1 VIGLGLRQVQ
11 DALNRKANAVQQEFI
26 ALSERIDQVVKDLLE
41 SRDDE
46 RKRLREEQTSL
57 RSTQQE
63 LADEINLWRERART
77 VLRQSGREGIRA
89 YLNELLELGEDMV
102 KPAIEHALYL
112 LDAPEEELARLQ
124 GPLEIQQL
132 TPTGRLIER
141 SRTEYDLRGSDQSI
155 RKREAINFANRPGI
169 AQDDEALGEIEAA
182 MNDPDP
188 LVRELAVM
196 TNIQIL
202 RFRALRVADLDM
214 AHEAVQHL
222 SRLSYPP
229 VIPVLVEI
237 LENPRTGF
245 TAGEEEV
252 VDSDNNRSRMVAL
265 LRLVEWHTAEAKT
278 AVYGRKFD
286 LDSHIA
292 KAAERSLELFPGPWS
307 GPLKGTGSLAERS

>member
-41 SRDDE
+41 SRDEE

-57 RSTQQE
+57 RSTQQG
-63 LADEINLWRERART
+63 LADEINLWRERARD
-77 VLRQSGREGIRA
+77 VLRQS
-89 YLNELLELGEDMV
+89 
-102 KPAIEHALYL
+102 
-112 LDAPEEELARLQ
+112 RLQ

-141 SRTEYDLRGSDQSI
+141 SRTEYDLRGSDQSV
-155 RKREAINFANRPGI
+155 RQREAVNFANRPGI

-188 LVRELAVM
+188 LVRELAVL
-196 TNIQIL
+196 TNIQIH
-202 RFRALRVADLDM
+202 RFRAIRVADLDI

-222 SRLSYPP
+222 SRLSHPS

-245 TAGEEEV
+245 TAGEDEV

-265 LRLVEWHTAEAKT
+265 LRLVEWHTAEAKN
-278 AVYGRKFD
+278 AVFGRKLD

-307 GPLKGTGSLAERS
+307 GPLKGTGPLVEGS

>member
-11 DALNRKANAVQQEFI
+11 DALNRKGNAVQQEFI
-26 ALSERIDQVVKDLLE
+26 ALSERIDQAGKDLLE
-41 SRDDE
+41 SRDEE
-46 RKRLREEQTSL
+46 RKRLREEQASL
-57 RSTQQE
+57 RSAQQE
-63 LADEINLWRERART
+63 LADEINLWRERARA

-89 YLNELLELGEDMV
+89 YLNELLELGEDIV

-112 LDAPEEELARLQ
+112 LDVPEEELARLQ
-124 GPLEIQQL
+124 GSLEPQQL
-132 TPTGRLIER
+132 TPAGRLIER
-141 SRTEYDLRGSDQSI
+141 ARTDYDLRGSDQTV
-155 RKREAINFANRPGI
+155 RQREAVNFANRAGI

-188 LVRELAVM
+188 LVRELAVL
-196 TNIQIL
+196 TNIQIH
-202 RFRALRVADLDM
+202 RFRALRVADLDI
-214 AHEAVQHL
+214 AHEAVQYL

-245 TAGEEEV
+245 TAGEEGV

-265 LRLVEWHTAEAKT
+265 LRLVEWHTAEAKS

>member
-26 ALSERIDQVVKDLLE
+26 ALSERIDQVVKELLE
-41 SRDDE
+41 SRDEE
-46 RKRLREEQTSL
+46 RTRLREEQTSL
-57 RSTQQE
+57 RSAQQG
-63 LADEINLWRERART
+63 LADEINLWRERARG

-102 KPAIEHALYL
+102 KPAIEQALYL

-132 TPTGRLIER
+132 TPAGRLIER
-141 SRTEYDLRGSDQSI
+141 ARTDYDLRGSDQTV
-155 RKREAINFANRPGI
+155 RQREAVNFANRAGI

-188 LVRELAVM
+188 LVRELAVL
-196 TNIQIL
+196 TNIQIQ

-222 SRLSYPP
+222 SRLSHPS

-245 TAGEEEV
+245 SAGEEGA

-265 LRLVEWHTAEAKT
+265 LRLVEWHTAEAKS

>member
-1 VIGLGLRQVQ
+1 MIGLGLRQVQ

-41 SRDDE
+41 SRDEE

-57 RSTQQE
+57 RSTQQG
-63 LADEINLWRERART
+63 LADEINLWRERARD

-89 YLNELLELGEDMV
+89 YLSELLELGEDMV

-141 SRTEYDLRGSDQSI
+141 SRTEYDLRGSDQSV
-155 RKREAINFANRPGI
+155 RKREAVNFANRPGI

-188 LVRELAVM
+188 LVRELAVL
-196 TNIQIL
+196 TNIQIH
-202 RFRALRVADLDM
+202 RFRAIRVADLDI

-222 SRLSYPP
+222 SRLSHPS

-237 LENPRTGF
+237 LENPRTGC
-245 TAGEEEV
+245 TAGEDEV

-265 LRLVEWHTAEAKT
+265 LRLVEWHTAEAKN
-278 AVYGRKFD
+278 AVFGRKLD

-307 GPLKGTGSLAERS
+307 GPLKGTGPLVEGS